1 MRPGYD
7 LKLSI
12 VEWDEERGFRVV
24 LSGSTPD
31 GSVVMSEA
39 RKVEYFD
46 QAVRSAVEL
55 LAEFQRR
62 VG

>member
-1 MRPGYD
+1 M
-7 LKLSI
+7 KLSI

-31 GSVVMSEA
+31 GRCGSVVMSEEREVA
-39 RKVEYFD
+39 YFD
-46 QAVRSAVEL
+46 QAVRNAVEL